1 MELPVFLTA
10 MRHDDDI
17 KIMTCAF
24 TLLSPYHSAF
34 PPESAGD

>member
-1 MELPVFLTA
+1 

-17 KIMTCAF
+17 KIMTCAY
-24 TLLSPYHSAF
+24 TLLSLYHSAF